1 MLRLRELI
9 ARLCVDKEGC
19 YQLQPFCAS
28 TPYVTSALYLSH
40 PTQLRTSTDALKELF
55 DSDPDNVMTMATFVY
70 RCNTIEYGGNM
81 SI

>member
-19 YQLQPFCAS
+19 YQLQPFRA
-28 TPYVTSALYLSH
+28 YVTSALYLSH
-40 PTQLRTSTDALKELF
+40 PTQLRTSMDALKELF

-70 RCNTIEYGGNM
+70 RCNTIESGGNM